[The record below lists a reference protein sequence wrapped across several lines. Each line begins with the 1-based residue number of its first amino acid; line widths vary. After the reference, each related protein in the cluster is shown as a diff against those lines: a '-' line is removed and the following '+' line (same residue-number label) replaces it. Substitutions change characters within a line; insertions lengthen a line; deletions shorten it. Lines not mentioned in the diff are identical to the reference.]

1 MSDNLELNRRRAL
14 VTSGTKG
21 TGEAVS
27 VQQDHEGV
35 IDVVSGCPLSR

>member
-21 TGEAVS
+21 IVKR
-27 VQQDHEGV
+27 
-35 IDVVSGCPLSR
+35 SRCNKIIKES